1 MNLYLMRASH
11 RRWQAGVTLL
21 ETMIATSILLVGV
34 VGLMG
39 LLSVSVLQN
48 ANQGENAT
56 RTTEYAQDKMES
68 LMALTFNDGSTDTRT
83 YPAAATGGTGLGG
96 TMAAS
101 ATVGGLNAGSPV
113 SSYVDY
119 LNSTGTLS
127 TSSTGAVYIRVWR
140 ITTDSTAR
148 VKTITVVAA
157 ATRTN
162 GASFAAARTTLSCYK
177 VNLQ

>member
-1 MNLYLMRASH
+1 MKTCDRRASQH
-11 RRWQAGVTLL
+11 RWQAGVSLL
-21 ETMIATSILLVGV
+21 ETLIATSILLVGV
-34 VGLMG
+34 VGVMSLF
-39 LLSVSVLQN
+39 SVSALQN

-68 LMALTFNDGSTDTRT
+68 LMALSFNDGSTDTRT
-83 YPAAATGGTGLGG
+83 YPAGATGGTGLGG

-101 ATVGGLNAGSPV
+101 ATVGGLSIGSPV
-113 SSYVDY
+113 SNYVDY
-119 LNSTGTLS
+119 LDTAGTLS
-127 TSSTGAVYIRVWR
+127 TSSTNAAYIRVWQ

-148 VKTITVVAA
+148 VKTITVIAA

-162 GASFAAARTTLSCYK
+162 GAAFAAAQTTLSCYK